1 MNFATKIIEVFKF
14 CLNKKWNG
22 VAKHILIQFFGWNVF
37 CQTSDKT
44 VVCGPPQ
51 QQSGSLVGQRACYQQ
66 CITEL
71 LGFYRRLTGVIS
83 LTLTNN
89 ELRAYCKIGAVQ
101 YSLNMVQLTTP
112 GILIILGPEMAT
124 FHNLQ
129 HIQKAYYHI
138 FPLNLNTFKKAKA
151 NSRYLIRKLLYSCL

>member
-1 MNFATKIIEVFKF
+1 M
-14 CLNKKWNG
+14 
-22 VAKHILIQFFGWNVF
+22 F

-51 QQSGSLVGQRACYQQ
+51 QQSGSLVGQIACYQQ
-66 CITEL
+66 CITGL

-138 FPLNLNTFKKAKA
+138 FPLNLNSFKKAKA